1 MSTDESQ
8 MAGGDCAANAAPYV
22 LGALTDDE
30 HEEFVGHLASCAICR
45 EEVAALQVVASSL
58 PAAVPQMSSSGD
70 LKERVM
76 ATVRQEAS
84 LHRPAVADGAHERV
98 PRRSLADWM
107 GWRPAFAG
115 AGVAA
120 VVVALVAVALSSGG
134 GSNSTSLRVIHAEV
148 HAPRASATVR
158 VSGGHAELDV
168 ADLPQAAPDKVY
180 EVWIKRSSGTVQPTD
195 ALFTVSNSGKATVGV
210 PGSVTNATAIMVTA
224 EPLGGSSV
232 PTSSPLIV
240 ARLS

>member
-1 MSTDESQ
+1 
-8 MAGGDCAANAAPYV
+8 V
-22 LGALTDDE
+22 
-30 HEEFVGHLASCAICR
+30 H
-45 EEVAALQVVASSL
+45 
-58 PAAVPQMSSSGD
+58 
-70 LKERVM
+70 
-76 ATVRQEAS
+76 QEAG
-84 LHRPAVADGAHERV
+84 LHRPAAVDDARERA

-107 GWRPAFAG
+107 GWRPALAG

-134 GSNSTSLRVIHAEV
+134 SNTSSTRLIHAEV

-168 ADLPQAAPDKVY
+168 ADLPQAAPDRVY

-195 ALFTVSNSGKATVGV
+195 ALFTVSNSGRASVGV
-210 PGSVTNATAIMVTA
+210 PGSVTNATAIMVTS

>member
-1 MSTDESQ
+1 
-8 MAGGDCAANAAPYV
+8 
-22 LGALTDDE
+22 
-30 HEEFVGHLASCAICR
+30 
-45 EEVAALQVVASSL
+45 
-58 PAAVPQMSSSGD
+58 
-70 LKERVM
+70 M

-84 LHRPAVADGAHERV
+84 LHRPTVADDARERA

-107 GWRPAFAG
+107 GWRPALAG

-120 VVVALVAVALSSGG
+120 VVVALLAVALSSGG
-134 GSNSTSLRVIHAEV
+134 GSSSSSLRVIHAEV

-158 VSGGHAELDV
+158 VSGGRAELDV
-168 ADLPQAAPDKVY
+168 ADLPQAAPDRVY

-210 PGSVTNATAIMVTA
+210 PGSVSNATAIMVTS